1 MLKKLSVLSTILM
14 VAGCSSV
21 TKEPVV
27 IDPFVYEINA
37 SKNDL
42 YFASVDCT
50 LENITAPSSS
60 GQFFDYQ
67 DKESGRLAVAFESS
81 YMLSGFTPM
90 PLKTTMAIKVKDNN
104 LNIRFNSLQQYF
116 DSLGWTSVYQRK
128 DGSISEAELKIQD
141 LAKNIST
148 CIKDRV

>member
-1 MLKKLSVLSTILM
+1 
-14 VAGCSSV
+14 
-21 TKEPVV
+21 
-27 IDPFVYEINA
+27 
-37 SKNDL
+37 
-42 YFASVDCT
+42 
-50 LENITAPSSS
+50 
-60 GQFFDYQ
+60 
-67 DKESGRLAVAFESS
+67 
-81 YMLSGFTPM
+81 M

-128 DGSISEAELKIQD
+128 DGSTSEAELKIQD

>member
-1 MLKKLSVLSTILM
+1 MLKKLSVLSTILIA
-14 VAGCSSV
+14 AGCSSV
-21 TKEPVV
+21 TNEPVV

-42 YFASVDCT
+42 YFASVDCS

-67 DKESGRLAVAFESS
+67 DKESGRLAVAFETS
-81 YMLSGFTPM
+81 YMILGFNPT
-90 PLKTTMAIKVKDNN
+90 PLKTTMAIKVTDNN

-116 DSLGWTSVYQRK
+116 DSLGWTSVNQRK
-128 DGSISEAELKIQD
+128 DGDTSEAELKIQD